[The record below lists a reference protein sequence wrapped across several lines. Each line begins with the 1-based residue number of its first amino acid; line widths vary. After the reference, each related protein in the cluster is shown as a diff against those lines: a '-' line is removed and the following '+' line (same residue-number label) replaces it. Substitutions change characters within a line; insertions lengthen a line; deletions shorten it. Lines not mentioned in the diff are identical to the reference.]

1 MWKEFFKSKEWEK
14 GFKLGKKKMKDLLE
28 WAKRGQKEG
37 VNLEALE
44 ILEFYGL
51 PMAPYRVVKS
61 QDEVYQVAE
70 ELGYPLVLKA
80 VTSKV
85 IHKEDAGAV
94 ALVSSKEM
102 VARAYPSV
110 LGEVASRMPWLSIM
124 GVLVQQ
130 KVEGDKKHEIGL
142 ERSKK
147 KAFPFRWITRLL
159 KRDGE
164 EGESRDIEVKDA
176 NDLAM
181 HTPQEEEWR
190 DIYQGIWA
198 LWLQYPQIRR
208 LELDVICG
216 PASPK
221 VVDAKIFFFQ
231 F

>member
-1 MWKEFFKSKEWEK
+1 MWRRFFKNKEWDK
-14 GFKLGKKKMKDLLE
+14 GFKLGKRKMKDLLE
-28 WAKRGQKEG
+28 WAKKKQEEG

-51 PMAPYRVVKS
+51 PVAPYRVVRS

-70 ELGYPLVLKA
+70 ELGYPLVMKA
-80 VTSKV
+80 ITSKV

-94 ALVSSKEM
+94 ALASNKEM
-102 VARAYPSV
+102 VARMYPSV
-110 LGEVASRMPWLSIM
+110 LGEVASRMPWLTLV
-124 GVLVQQ
+124 GVLVQEE
-130 KVEGDKKHEIGL
+130 VEGTEKHEISL

-147 KAFPFRWITRLL
+147 KVFPFRWVTRLF
-159 KRDGE
+159 KKDGK
-164 EGESRDIEVKDA
+164 EGETRDTEVKDA
-176 NDLAM
+176 DALAI

-190 DIYQGIWA
+190 EIYQGIWA

-208 LELDVICG
+208 LELDVIRQ